1 VRENVSSFN
10 IPRDIDRPLFPEA
23 VVLRPYLAALAAAS
37 TLLFIGPPAAAAPAA
52 DPGYRVG
59 VGIGDITGE
68 AAEVGMLGYADPTQT
83 TEGLA
88 SRQWAR
94 AFVVADQAGHHV
106 AFVSTEVDFV
116 TQPVRLEV
124 LNRLAARY
132 GTTYTDQNVVLT
144 ATHTHSGPGGFSED
158 TLYNLTTLGFEQKT
172 YDALVDGIVRSIE
185 SADADLAPG
194 TVKFA
199 EGTLAGANVNR
210 SLSAFQKDPAAD
222 QAKFPGAVD
231 QRMTVLRFEQG
242 GTPVGLLDFFATH
255 GTSMRPDNKLISADN
270 KGYAAHLVEAGRFG
284 VDWAHRGQFVAAFAQ
299 SNAGDMSPNLIN
311 GGAQGPTPDEFENVR
326 IIGKLQADKALQLF
340 DSATEVLSGPVDAR
354 GRYVDFSSV
363 AVSGQYTPDGQPHT
377 TCPGALGQNFT
388 AGAEDGPGPAIVK
401 EGDPTTNPLLLVAG
415 IVVNP
420 TPAAVRVC
428 QAPKQVFLGSGS
440 QNPPWTT
447 QIMPLQVLRIGQ
459 LAISTAPGEF
469 TIVSGQR
476 VRDAVDAQLRGV
488 TTHQI
493 LAGYANAY
501 AGYVATPEEYDTQ
514 NYEGAATHF
523 GRYTQSAYAQELAK
537 LAAALRAGQPAPS
550 TAQPLPLPQ
559 TRLSVRPGVVLDT
572 PPFGKQFG
580 SVVTQPAASYP
591 RGGDVRVDFV
601 TGNPDNN
608 LRNEGTFVE
617 VQRQTGTTWTTVSTD
632 SDWQTIYRWKR
643 EYLSVSTAQITWT
656 IPAGTPAG
664 TYRIVHHG
672 DAKSL
677 LGTISAFTGTSR
689 TFTVG

>member
-1 VRENVSSFN
+1 M
-10 IPRDIDRPLFPEA
+10 
-23 VVLRPYLAALAAAS
+23 
-37 TLLFIGPPAAAAPAA
+37 LLFLTPPAPAAAAA
-52 DPGYRVG
+52 DTGYRVG

-68 AAEVGMLGYADPTQT
+68 AAEVGMLGYADPSQT

-94 AFVVADQAGHHV
+94 AFIVADASGHRV
-106 AFVSTEVDFV
+106 AFVSTEVDYMV
-116 TQPVRLEV
+116 TPVQQEV
-124 LNRLAARY
+124 LRRLAQRH
-132 GTTYTDQNVVLT
+132 GTDYNDQNVVIT
-144 ATHTHSGPGGFSED
+144 ATHTHSGPGGYGED
-158 TLYNLTTLGFEQKT
+158 ILYNLTTFGFRQAT
-172 YDALVDGIVRSIE
+172 YDALVNGIVRAIE
-185 SADADLAPG
+185 NADADLAPG
-194 TVKFA
+194 TVKIN

-210 SLSAFQKDPAAD
+210 SLPAFQKDPAAD

-231 QRMTVLRFEQG
+231 QRMTVLRFEQAG
-242 GTPVGLLDFFATH
+242 RPVGLLDFFATH

-326 IIGKLQADKALQLF
+326 IIGTLQANKALQLF
-340 DSATEVLSGPVDAR
+340 DSATEVLSGPIDVR

-363 AVSGQYTPDGQPHT
+363 PVSGQYTPDGQAHT

-401 EGDPTTNPLLLVAG
+401 EGDTSTNPLLLVAG
-415 IVVNP
+415 LVVNP
-420 TPAAVRVC
+420 TPIAVRIC

-440 QNPPWTT
+440 QSPPWTP
-447 QIMPLQVLRIGQ
+447 QIMPLQMIRIGQ

-476 VRDAVDAQLRGV
+476 VQDAVKAQLPAGI
-488 TTHQI
+488 THQI

-523 GRYTQSAYAQELAK
+523 GRYEQSAYAQELAK
-537 LAAALRAGQPAPS
+537 LAAAMRDGQP
-550 TAQPLPLPQ
+550 TLTDLRPLSLPQ
-559 TRLSVRPGVVLDT
+559 THVSVKPGVVLDT
-572 PPFGKQFG
+572 PPSGKAFGD
-580 SVVTQPAASYP
+580 VLTQPAASYA
-591 RGGDVRVDFV
+591 RGASVRVDFA
-601 TGNPDNN
+601 TGQPDNN
-608 LRNEGTFVE
+608 LRDEGTYLE
-617 VQRQTGTTWTTVSTD
+617 VQRQTGATWTTVATD
-632 SDWQTIYRWKR
+632 SDWQTIYHWVR
-643 EYLSVSTAQITWT
+643 VGIAASTAEITWN
-656 IPAGTPAG
+656 IPAGTAAG

-672 DAKSL
+672 DAKSIF
-677 LGTISAFTGTSR
+677 GKITAFTGTSQ
-689 TFTVG
+689 TFTVTS